1 MYSQFVAQ
9 YAANPKVN
17 VDWNL
22 FAKEHLRVMELDSI
36 ADLVI
41 KDMAF
46 EMMNIE
52 REEALMLAG
61 LPWEP
66 LMHEP
71 HDIHL
76 VSHMGKRKDLQ
87 DGSNEAIALD
97 THILKHQQMMA
108 QINGQMNIPNG
119 NNATDTGQSLDNN
132 AAINAP
138 KVMGNV

>member
-1 MYSQFVAQ
+1 
-9 YAANPKVN
+9 
-17 VDWNL
+17 
-22 FAKEHLRVMELDSI
+22 
-36 ADLVI
+36 
-41 KDMAF
+41 
-46 EMMNIE
+46 
-52 REEALMLAG
+52 
-61 LPWEP
+61 
-66 LMHEP
+66 
-71 HDIHL
+71 
-76 VSHMGKRKDLQ
+76 MGKRKDLQ